1 MAGRTIYRGV
11 MLTVVAVILGLIVG
25 GLLVVLRR
33 TAYRARVQRQQWSL
47 QLSEAVAT
55 TETSSRREA
64 VSLSE
69 LTEALTAVGTLTAE
83 LEAARDQITDLD
95 DEVEA
100 ADALANDQSA
110 ELASM
115 AIESEELRKKLAST
129 ELKLLSVEV
138 EAERLRSS
146 VAQLE
151 FLRPSVDS
159 VSGSNPDA
167 ATLWKLELARSERT
181 WRYSVAIL
189 PDDPSPFIGADDP
202 LRLAIE
208 TEVSALRDDVGAFLT
223 VEVQPHLTEDPAT
236 AHLILRLAQEMLAQA
251 ARLDEPSHLS
261 VGHSSETA
269 IALTM
274 QAIEDG
280 DVLRIDLTELAL
292 ADTGSAVVDLTS
304 SADGVHTITL
314 TSR

>member
-11 MLTVVAVILGLIVG
+11 MLTAVAVILGLIVG

-33 TAYRARVQRQQWSL
+33 TAYRARVQRQQLSR
-47 QLSEAVAT
+47 QLGEAVAT

-64 VSLSE
+64 ASLAE
-69 LTEALTAVGTLTAE
+69 LTEAQTAVATLTAE
-83 LEAARDQITDLD
+83 LAAARDQITDLD
-95 DEVEA
+95 DEIEA

-115 AIESEELRKKLAST
+115 AIENEELRKKLGST

-151 FLRPSVDS
+151 FLRPSGGA
-159 VSGSNPDA
+159 GSSPDA
-167 ATLWKLELARSERT
+167 TTLWKLELARSERT

-189 PDDPSPFIGADDP
+189 PDDPSPYVDADDP

-223 VEVQPHLTEDPAT
+223 VEVQPYLTEDPAT

-251 ARLDEPSHLS
+251 ARLDEPSHLT

-269 IALTM
+269 VALTM
-274 QAIEDG
+274 RAIEDG
-280 DVLRIDLTELAL
+280 DVLRIDLNELAL
-292 ADTGSAVVDLTS
+292 ADTGSSVVDLTS

>member
-1 MAGRTIYRGV
+1 MARTFYRGGMV
-11 MLTVVAVILGLIVG
+11 TAVAVILGLIVG
-25 GLLVVLRR
+25 GLLVALRR
-33 TAYRARVQRQQWSL
+33 TAYRARVQRQQLSR

-64 VSLSE
+64 ASLAE
-69 LTEALTAVGTLTAE
+69 LTAAQTSVATLTAE
-83 LEAARDQITDLD
+83 LEAARDQIIDLD
-95 DEVEA
+95 EEIEA

-115 AIESEELRKKLAST
+115 AIENEELRKKLAST
-129 ELKLLSVEV
+129 ELNLLSVEV

-151 FLRPSVDS
+151 FLRPSGTS
-159 VSGSNPDA
+159 AAGSHPDA

-189 PDDPSPFIGADDP
+189 PDDPSPYTDADDP

-223 VEVQPHLTEDPAT
+223 AEVQPHLTDDPAT
-236 AHLILRLAQEMLAQA
+236 AHLILRLAQELLAQA
-251 ARLDEPSHLS
+251 ARLDEPSHLV
-261 VGHSSETA
+261 VGHSSETS
-269 IALTM
+269 IALTIR
-274 QAIEDG
+274 AIEAG
-280 DVLRIDLTELAL
+280 DVLRIDLDELAL
-292 ADTGSAVVDLTS
+292 DDAGSAVIDLTS